1 MTQSPYE
8 GEPPLTELAG
18 VRPSVSQLEAV
29 VAVVDYGSFT
39 AAADVLMI
47 AQPSLSRR
55 IRTLEQALDARLFVP
70 VGRRMELTDLGERIV
85 TAGRRILRDVSE
97 IEAMVTSD
105 QQVTSGSLRIA
116 GLPSLVATEVP
127 AKLGEFHRAHPG
139 VRIEL
144 FSIEDT
150 PQLIEALRMGRAD
163 IGFGVTDQV
172 PHDMDVVPIRTQDFV
187 AVVPTDRDP
196 GRIITSDLLAE
207 LTLVTLPRG
216 TSIREIAESVYRAHG
231 VRPPRVLTTTQRDA
245 LVELGIAS
253 GGITIVPDALART
266 AGLFGGRA
274 VGFIDPVQRQI
285 GALHRSDRHQPH
297 ALRSFL
303 STLDIACRLDR

>member
-1 MTQSPYE
+1 MTQCPQV
-8 GEPPLTELAG
+8 GEPLPSELGG
-18 VRPSVSQLEAV
+18 VRPGLNQLEAV

-47 AQPSLSRR
+47 SQPSLSRR
-55 IRTLEQALDARLFVP
+55 VRTLETALDARLFVP
-70 VGRRMELTDLGERIV
+70 VGRRMELTDLGQRIV
-85 TAGRRILRDVSE
+85 TAGRRILRDVTE
-97 IEAMVTSD
+97 IEAMVASD
-105 QQVTSGSLRIA
+105 QQVTSGTLRIA

-127 AKLGEFHRAHPG
+127 ARLGDFHRAHPG

-150 PQLIEALRMGRAD
+150 PQLIDALRVGRAD

-172 PHDMDVVPIRTQDFV
+172 PHDIDVVPVRTQDFV
-187 AVVPTDRDP
+187 AVIATDHDP
-196 GRIITSDLLAE
+196 GRIVTAELLSE

-216 TSIREIAESVYRAHG
+216 TSIREMAESVYQAHG

-245 LVELGIAS
+245 LVELGITC

-266 AGLFGGRA
+266 AGLFGGHA
-274 VGFIDPVQRQI
+274 VGFTDPVQRQI
-285 GALHRSDRHQPH
+285 GALHRNDRHQPH
-297 ALRSFL
+297 ALRGFIA
-303 STLDIACRLDR
+303 TLNAVR